1 MFDTIVSRGQ
11 PSNIIQFLSFFFF
24 CFVDYQEI
32 KNCDFLF
39 NILLRAVQTLDTVY
53 VR

>member
-1 MFDTIVSRGQ
+1 MTCLILGIVSHGQ
-11 PSNIIQFLSFFFF
+11 PSNIIQFLS
-24 CFVDYQEI
+24 FVDYQEI